1 MNVPEIIN
9 QVVEKLKAE
18 YNPEKI
24 FLFGSYAWGKPTDES
39 DIDIFIVKDT
49 AKNTRERF
57 VEVKRIIYD
66 PEMQVSIMPIIATPG
81 ELNERIAGRNSFI
94 IEILEKG
101 KLLYAK

>member
-1 MNVPEIIN
+1 MNISEIIN
-9 QVVEKLKAE
+9 HVVEKLKVE

-39 DIDIFIVKDT
+39 DVDILIIKDT

-57 VEVKRIIYD
+57 VEVKKIIYD
-66 PEMQVSIMPIIATPG
+66 PEMKVSIMPIIATPG
-81 ELNERIAGRNSFI
+81 ELNERITGRDGFI